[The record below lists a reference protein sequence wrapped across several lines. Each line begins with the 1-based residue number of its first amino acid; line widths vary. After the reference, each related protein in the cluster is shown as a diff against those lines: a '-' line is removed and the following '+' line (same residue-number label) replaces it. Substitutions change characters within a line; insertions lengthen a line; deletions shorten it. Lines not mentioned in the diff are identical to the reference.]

1 MKIIKKTFK
10 KEIIICLH
18 PFSNMKEAKKIFKLF
33 RVVQNQ
39 TSKFIQISYIVIFH
53 QSSSIVEAIYQNKK
67 IINLRSN
74 LMGYYLNYRNKLY
87 SKKMNLLSIQLKKKY
102 KINKKEMLVKLQKN
116 IFTYSKYIKN
126 NIESNK
132 NISHDEQICQEIKK
146 ISNHI

>member
-1 MKIIKKTFK
+1 
-10 KEIIICLH
+10 
-18 PFSNMKEAKKIFKLF
+18 MKEAKKIFKLF